1 LLLQSVNGRPAI
13 ERIDDFPNFSKNRD
27 IPLPC
32 LFADYFPVKRR
43 YPIDMLYRRYPQVKQ
58 TYINPFKGS
67 VMQVQEYGT
76 AKADSTWQRA
86 GVEPADV
93 VGSSGREITWR
104 TAKFAWD
111 SGLVL

>member
-1 LLLQSVNGRPAI
+1 
-13 ERIDDFPNFSKNRD
+13 
-27 IPLPC
+27 
-32 LFADYFPVKRR
+32 
-43 YPIDMLYRRYPQVKQ
+43 
-58 TYINPFKGS
+58 
-67 VMQVQEYGT
+67 MQVQEYGT
-76 AKADSTWQRA
+76 AKAVSTWQRA